1 MIPTEFYFLIDRIG
15 QLARRLWK
23 SIALVCRIIIF
34 SCSYKV
40 LKKLIFC
47 FLPKM
52 KCNWHVR
59 ETRGEGAG
67 AGGDRGEV
75 RGLVANNT
83 DTSLLGTACFVPGER
98 TSLHLIRTPCLYGH
112 FLWPPQ
118 GPYQRGLTI
127 LEEAFFKDMT
137 ASNY

>member
-23 SIALVCRIIIF
+23 NIALVCRIIIF

-40 LKKLIFC
+40 LKKLISY
-47 FLPKM
+47 FLSKM
-52 KCNWHVR
+52 KCNWYVR
-59 ETRGEGAG
+59 ETRGAG

-83 DTSLLGTACFVPGER
+83 DTSLLGTACFVPGDR
-98 TSLHLIRTPCLYGH
+98 TSLHLIRTPC
-112 FLWPPQ
+112 
-118 GPYQRGLTI
+118 
-127 LEEAFFKDMT
+127 
-137 ASNY
+137 